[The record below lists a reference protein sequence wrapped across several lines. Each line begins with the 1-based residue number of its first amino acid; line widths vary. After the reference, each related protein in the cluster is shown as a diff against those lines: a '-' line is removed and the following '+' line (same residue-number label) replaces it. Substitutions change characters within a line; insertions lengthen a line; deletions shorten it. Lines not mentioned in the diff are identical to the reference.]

1 MTMYDSEA
9 ANTTDDAAASTETR
23 ILVLSQETLPAIAAL
38 ENQYILDTL
47 QDAGSAMEALRH
59 AEYDLVLLH
68 DAGFEEGIVG
78 IIKEIKRRYPL
89 VPVLILI
96 DKRNVTYETDL
107 VEAEVDDLLEASVPA
122 EDLRRRVLLMMRQR
136 LRNRTLARRN
146 RNLHSIN
153 ILAQRLHNA
162 TAPQTL
168 VMEMID
174 LVCSAFGLY
183 GLVIALEEGSRIHLY
198 AGSTGLSD
206 VRQLYESVVSTHPYD
221 LFGKT
226 IETGNVQIYHDL
238 TAYRYYV
245 SIPVLPDATNAVIL
259 PLLYGDT
266 TFGALGVLGTPENP
280 VSRDDLVIYELIA
293 GHFSTAY
300 HNIAHYHAQAAS
312 AQSSRHLLRAWQ
324 RLINLS
330 SIEDIA
336 ATLHELIR
344 DTPRANSSLVWL
356 YGDERH
362 ASDVIVMADSPEAES
377 VFRKLQADGHIDVYL
392 NEQFDDQMQPL
403 SLWLGVRGAK
413 TRQDPLGPLFRAMG
427 GGTSNQLLVLPV
439 TDAVRLIGGVIV
451 ANSDGNAFSVDETNL
466 MESITHAAGQ
476 ALERMVLI
484 GAMEEQTGRLDAI
497 LRSVDDQGIFFVADT
512 GKVVYCNPQF
522 TKLTGINIS
531 DVLSYDPD
539 NLLDRLAARAVE
551 PGKLHNDVRSAID
564 SLLAG
569 HKTSIIEV
577 RMQGSDNP
585 IYIDFIPINLRD
597 TGNSSWIGIIR
608 DDSRFVDALG
618 TSQRYLLDVLSESL
632 SVPYAQL
639 QTTISMLLEQHSSF
653 STRERERLLR
663 RLDHEGRIMGQLWEN
678 FRLVYKL
685 QVTGLEFDPEEVY
698 PRELVEQVLARQP
711 FVRHRHHIRVEATPP
726 QSTIYVDEVQ
736 MRRVLGY
743 VLENAIKYSPPD
755 APITV
760 QIKTEGRD
768 VHINVQDLGVGIPGD
783 QIDHIFNPFYQVER
797 DSAEGVGLGLYLA
810 RELIERQGG
819 RIVARSRRNKGTII
833 SVIQPVAQQQ
843 VDGLEPDTLINGFAR
858 TAEMSAPMHH
868 SDRVLVVE
876 GRSPLDDSIYDR
888 LEQDGYELH
897 YCTGAQEALNDLKLA
912 RYDLVLVDNDQ
923 SEVSGIETCRRIR
936 KAHEV
941 PIVLM
946 ARQAGASDESIRALE
961 AGADEFIDANASTDV
976 IMARIRNIVRRVHL
990 QPGRGMEPLELDGLY
1005 IDFANREV
1013 YVNNEIISLTRIEYD
1028 LLYEL
1033 VTNRNTLL
1041 THAELLEKVWGPEYR
1056 DENQYL
1062 WVNISRLR
1070 RKIER
1075 DASKPRYIQTQTGQ
1089 GYIFRDG

>member
-1 MTMYDSEA
+1 MTVYNSET
-9 ANTTDDAAASTETR
+9 ANTTDDAASTETR
-23 ILVLSQETLPAIAAL
+23 ILVLSQQALPAITDL
-38 ENQYILDTL
+38 DPEYTLDTL
-47 QDAGSAMEALRH
+47 QDASSAMEALRH

-68 DAGFEEGIVG
+68 DAGIEADIAD
-78 IIKEIKRRYPL
+78 ITREIKRRYPL
-89 VPVLILI
+89 VPMLILMQA
-96 DKRNVTYETDL
+96 RNVTYETDL
-107 VEAEVDDLLEASVPA
+107 VEAGVDDLLEASVPA
-122 EDLRRRVLLMMRQR
+122 DELRRRVLLMMRQR
-136 LRNRTLARRN
+136 LRNRALARRN

-162 TAPQTL
+162 TAPQML

-174 LVCSAFGLY
+174 LVCSTFGLY

-198 AGSTGLSD
+198 AGSAGLSD

-266 TFGALGVLGTPENP
+266 MFGALGVLGTPENP

-300 HNIAHYHAQAAS
+300 HNIAHYHAQAVS

-324 RLINLS
+324 RLSNLGG
-330 SIEDIA
+330 IEEIA
-336 ATLHELIR
+336 RTLHELIG
-344 DTPRANSSLVWL
+344 DTPRTSSALVWL
-356 YGDERH
+356 YGDDRH
-362 ASDVIVMADSPEAES
+362 ADEVIVVADTPEAEG
-377 VFRKLQADGHIDVYL
+377 VFRKLQSDGHIDSHL

-403 SLWLGVRGAK
+403 SLWLGVRGSRN
-413 TRQDPLGPLFRAMG
+413 RQDMLGPLFRALG
-427 GGTSNQLLVLPV
+427 GGNSNQLLVLPI
-439 TDAVRLIGGVIV
+439 TDAVRLIGGVVV

-476 ALERMVLI
+476 ALERIVLI
-484 GAMEEQTGRLDAI
+484 SAMEEQTGRLDAI

-522 TKLTGINIS
+522 TKLTGVNIS
-531 DVLSYDPD
+531 DVLSYPPD
-539 NLLDRLAARAVE
+539 NLLDLLAARAVE
-551 PGKLHNDVRSAID
+551 PGKLRSDVQTAIE

-569 HKTSIIEV
+569 RKTSIIEV
-577 RMQGSDNP
+577 RMQGSDTP

-639 QTTISMLLEQHSSF
+639 QTTISMLLEQHGTF
-653 STRERERLLR
+653 SNRERERLLR
-663 RLDHEGRIMGQLWEN
+663 RLDHEGRVVGQLWEN

-685 QVTGLEFDPEEVY
+685 QVTGLEMEPEEVY
-698 PRELVEQVLARQP
+698 PRELVEQVLSRQP
-711 FVRHRHHIRVEATPP
+711 FVRHRHHIRVDATPP
-726 QSTIYVDEVQ
+726 QSTIHVDEMQ
-736 MRRVLGY
+736 TRRVLGY
-743 VLENAIKYSPPD
+743 VLENAIKFSPPD
-755 APITV
+755 APIAV

-783 QIDHIFNPFYQVER
+783 QIDHIFNPFYQTER
-797 DSAEGVGLGLYLA
+797 DSHEGVGLGLYLA
-810 RELIERQGG
+810 RELVERQGG
-819 RIVARSRRNKGTII
+819 RIMARSRRNKGTII
-833 SVIQPVAQQQ
+833 SIVLPVAQHQ
-843 VDGLEPDTLINGFAR
+843 VDGLDPDTLISGFAR
-858 TAEMSAPMHH
+858 TTEMGAPVHQA
-868 SDRVLVVE
+868 DRVLVVE
-876 GRSPLDDSIYDR
+876 GHNPLDDSIYDR

-897 YCTGAQEALNDLKLA
+897 YCTGAQEALNDLSLA
-912 RYDLVLVDNDQ
+912 RFDLVLVDNDQ
-923 SEVSGIETCRRIR
+923 GEVSGVETCRRIR

-941 PIVLM
+941 PIVLLS
-946 ARQAGASDESIRALE
+946 RQPATPNEPVHALN
-961 AGADEFIDANASTDV
+961 AGADEFIDGSATTEV
-976 IMARIRNIVRRVHL
+976 IIARVRNIVRRVHL
-990 QPGRGMEPLELDGLY
+990 QPGRSREPLELEGLF

-1013 YVNNEIISLTRIEYD
+1013 YVNNQIISLTRIEYD

-1033 VTNRNTLL
+1033 ATNRNQLL
-1041 THAELLEKVWGPEYR
+1041 THEYLLEKVWGPEFR

-1062 WVNISRLR
+1062 WVNVSRLR

-1075 DASKPRYIQTQTGQ
+1075 DPSKPRYIQTQTGQ
-1089 GYIFRDG
+1089 GYIFRDM